1 MKQIILFFLIFN
13 IFHFSDSN
21 SNEFIWPIDTP
32 KLEQKISSVFGESR
46 GDHFHNGVDI
56 SSENEKI
63 LSISDGELIYS
74 RYKSDNPF
82 ENEHGSGNSVW
93 IKHKDKI
100 SSAYFHLKDGREN
113 NLFKSNQ
120 IKKADVV
127 GISGNT
133 GHSSGSHLHFIMMK
147 ENKIIDPLSQLPKVE
162 DSTKPQIGAL
172 ILTIGISKTFIK
184 DGDNFNNSS
193 DFPISVQIFD
203 AGEKKSQRRGIKEL
217 EIYFNK
223 KLYKKASFNELVL
236 ENGKW
241 KTESGQIFDE
251 LYFENEYYIGNLHL
265 LSGPNT
271 IDISVKDFSLN
282 ETKKSFEF
290 HVNKIKRKD

>member
-1 MKQIILFFLIFN
+1 MKYLILFSVLFN
-13 IFHFSDSN
+13 TIRFSDQVTAN
-21 SNEFIWPIDTP
+21 FIWPIDTS
-32 KLEQKISSVFGESR
+32 KLEQKLSSLFGESR

-56 SSENEKI
+56 SSDSEKI
-63 LSISDGELIYS
+63 LSIADGEVIYS
-74 RYKSDNPF
+74 RYRSDNPF

-100 SSAYFHLKDGREN
+100 FSAYFHLKDGRESK
-113 NLFKSNQ
+113 LFESNIVKQ
-120 IKKADVV
+120 SDVV
-127 GISGNT
+127 GKSGNT
-133 GHSSGSHLHFIMMK
+133 GHSSGSHLHFITMK
-147 ENKIIDPLSQLPKVE
+147 ENKIIDPLRILPKLL
-162 DSTKPQIGAL
+162 DSTKPQIGKL
-172 ILTIGISKTFIK
+172 ILTIGKSKTYIK
-184 DGDNFNNSS
+184 DGDNFNNSA
-193 DFPISVQIFD
+193 DFPISVEIFD

-236 ENGKW
+236 EQGKW
-241 KTESGQIFDE
+241 KTESGQSFDE

-271 IDISVKDFSLN
+271 IDINVKDFSLN

>member
-1 MKQIILFFLIFN
+1 MKYFILLLTFF
-13 IFHFSDSN
+13 N
-21 SNEFIWPIDTP
+21 SNHFTESSTPEFIWAIDTA
-32 KLEQKISSVFGESR
+32 KIEQKLSSLFGESR

-56 SSENEKI
+56 SSDNEKI
-63 LSISDGELIYS
+63 LSIAEGEVIYS

-100 SSAYFHLKDGREN
+100 YSAYFHLKDGRESKLAST
-113 NLFKSNQ
+113 NLVKQS
-120 IKKADVV
+120 DVV
-127 GISGNT
+127 GKSGNS
-133 GHSSGSHLHFIMMK
+133 GHSSGSHLHFITMK
-147 ENKIIDPLSQLPKVE
+147 DKKIIDPLSILPKVI
-162 DSTKPQIGAL
+162 DSTKPQVNKL
-172 ILTIGISKTFIK
+172 ILTIGKSKTYIK

-193 DFPISVQIFD
+193 DFPISVEIFD

-236 ENGKW
+236 EQGKW
-241 KTESGQIFDE
+241 KTESGQSFDE

-271 IDISVKDFSLN
+271 IEISVKDFSLN

-290 HVNKIKRKD
+290 HVNKIKRKE